1 MFNNSLQN
9 KKIMKILIIG
19 GAGFIGSALV
29 KKMLQDNADIIVIDK
44 LSLGSTDYIDT
55 AKVEFHQIDI
65 NNTKQ
70 VLEVLQGKKID
81 EVWHLAAN
89 SDIPAGVEDMNV
101 DLDDTFMSTV
111 STLKIMREIECKK
124 LYFAS
129 SSAVYGFNENRLHE
143 DIGPL
148 LPISNYGAMKLSSE
162 ALISASLES
171 FLDKV
176 CVYRFPNVVGVPA
189 THGVIL
195 DFIKKLKKDMSTLEV
210 LGNGTQQ
217 KTYLH
222 VSELVEAMLFINN
235 NTDNGM
241 NYYNIGAMDD
251 GVFVKQIAEETT
263 KVISPDAKINYQKT
277 DRGWVGDVPRFY
289 YSVDKLKD
297 LGWSP
302 KMSSLEAV
310 QRAVSEIA
318 SQEGA

>member
-1 MFNNSLQN
+1 
-9 KKIMKILIIG
+9 MKILIIG
-19 GAGFIGSALV
+19 GAGFIGSILV
-29 KKMLQDNADIIVIDK
+29 KKMLNDNADIIVIDK
-44 LSLGSTDYIDT
+44 LSLGSADYIDT
-55 AKVEFHQIDI
+55 TKVEFHQIDI
-65 NNTKQ
+65 NNTEQ
-70 VLEVLQGKKID
+70 VLKVLEDREVG

-111 STLKIMREIECKK
+111 STLKIMKKIGCKK

-129 SSAVYGFNENRLHE
+129 SSAVYGFNEKRLHE

-171 FLDKV
+171 YLDKV
-176 CVYRFPNVVGVPA
+176 CIYRFPNVVGVPA

-195 DFIKKLKKDMSTLEV
+195 DFVNKLKKDMSVLEV

-222 VSELVEAMLFINN
+222 VSELVEAMLFIND

-251 GVFVKQIAEETT
+251 GVTVKQIAEETV
-263 KVISPDAKINYQKT
+263 KIVSSDATINYQKS
-277 DRGWVGDVPRFY
+277 DRGWVGDVPRFF

-302 KMSSLEAV
+302 KISSLEAI

>member
-1 MFNNSLQN
+1 
-9 KKIMKILIIG
+9 MKILIIG
-19 GAGFIGSALV
+19 GAGFIGSVLV
-29 KKMLQDNADIIVIDK
+29 KEMLQHNIDIIVIDK
-44 LSLGSTDYIDT
+44 LSLGSINYINT
-55 AKVEFHQIDI
+55 TKVEFHQIDI
-65 NNTKQ
+65 NNIEQ
-70 VLEVLQGKKID
+70 VLKVLQGKKIN

-89 SDIPAGVEDMNV
+89 SNIPAGVDDVNV
-101 DLDDTFMSTV
+101 DLDNTFMSTV
-111 STLKIMREIECKK
+111 STLKIMKAIKSKK

-129 SSAVYGFNENRLHE
+129 SSAVYGFNKNRLHE

-148 LPISNYGAMKLSSE
+148 MPISNYGAMKLSSE

-176 CVYRFPNVVGVPA
+176 CIYRFPNVVGVPA

-195 DFIKKLKKDMSTLEV
+195 DFIKKLKKDMSILEV

-222 VSELVEAMLFINN
+222 VSELVEAMVFINN
-235 NTDNGM
+235 NTNNGM
-241 NYYNIGAMDD
+241 NYYNIGSMDD

-302 KMSSLEAV
+302 KMSSLEAI
-310 QRAVSEIA
+310 QRAVCEIA
-318 SQEGA
+318 SQEGT

>member
-1 MFNNSLQN
+1 
-9 KKIMKILIIG
+9 MKILIIG
-19 GAGFIGSALV
+19 GAGFIGSVLV
-29 KKMLQDNADIIVIDK
+29 EKMLQDNTDIIVIDK
-44 LSLGSTDYIDT
+44 LSLGSIDYINT
-55 AKVEFHQIDI
+55 TKVEFYQIDI
-65 NNTKQ
+65 NNLEQ
-70 VLEVLQGKKID
+70 VLKVLQGKNID

-89 SDIPAGVEDMNV
+89 SDIPAGVEDVNV

-111 STLKIMREIECKK
+111 SALKIMKAIECKK

-148 LPISNYGAMKLSSE
+148 MPISNYGAMKLSSE

-176 CVYRFPNVVGVPA
+176 CIYRFPNVVGVPA

-235 NTDNGM
+235 NTNNGM
-241 NYYNIGAMDD
+241 NYFNIGAMDD
-251 GVFVKQIAEETT
+251 GVFVKQIAEEIT
-263 KVISPDAKINYQKT
+263 KVISPGAKINYQKT

-289 YSVDKLKD
+289 YSVDKLKN

-310 QRAVSEIA
+310 QKAVSEIA
-318 SQEGA
+318 LQEGA

>member
-1 MFNNSLQN
+1 MS
-9 KKIMKILIIG
+9 ILVVG
-19 GAGFIGSALV
+19 GAGFIGSILV
-29 KKMLQDNADIIVIDK
+29 EEMLLKGVDIIVIDK
-44 LSLGSTDYIDT
+44 LSLGSADYINT
-55 AKVEFHQIDI
+55 NKVEFHQVDI
-65 NNTKQ
+65 NNVNQ
-70 VLEVLQGKKID
+70 ALEILKDRKID

-89 SDIPAGVEDMNV
+89 SDIPAGVENMDV

-111 STLKIMREIECKK
+111 SILKIMKKIHCKK

-129 SSAVYGFNENRLHE
+129 SSAVYGFNKSRLHE

-176 CVYRFPNVVGVPA
+176 CIYRFPNVVGAPA

-195 DFIKKLKKDMSTLEV
+195 DFIRKLKRDPTRLEV

-217 KTYLH
+217 KTYIH
-222 VSELVEAMLFINN
+222 VSELVDAMLFIND
-235 NTDNGM
+235 NTRDEM

-251 GVFVKQIAEETT
+251 GIYVKQIAEEVV
-263 KVISPDAKINYQKT
+263 KVVSPGAAINYQQG

-289 YSVDKLKD
+289 YTVDKLKKI
-297 LGWSP
+297 GWSP
-302 KMSSLEAV
+302 SMSSLEAM
-310 QRAVSEIA
+310 QKAVNEIA
-318 SQEGA
+318 LQEGIT

>member
-1 MFNNSLQN
+1 MSVLVV
-9 KKIMKILIIG
+9 G
-19 GAGFIGSALV
+19 GAGFIGSVLV
-29 KKMLQDNADIIVIDK
+29 KEMLQDNTDIIVIDK
-44 LSLGSTDYIDT
+44 LLLGSADYIDT
-55 AKVEFHQIDI
+55 TKVEFHQIDV
-65 NNTKQ
+65 NNTEQ

-111 STLKIMREIECKK
+111 STLKIMKEIGCKRI
-124 LYFAS
+124 YFSS
-129 SSAVYGFNENRLHE
+129 SSAVYGLNENRLYE

-148 LPISNYGAMKLSSE
+148 MPISNYGAMKLSSE

-176 CVYRFPNVVGVPA
+176 CIYRFPNVVGVPA

-195 DFIKKLKKDMSTLEV
+195 DFIKKLKKDMSILEV

-222 VSELVEAMLFINN
+222 VSELIEAMLFINN
-235 NTDNGM
+235 NTSNGM

-251 GVFVKQIAEETT
+251 GVFVKQIAEEAA
-263 KVISPDAKINYQKT
+263 KVVSPDAKINYQKA

-289 YSVDKLKD
+289 YSVNKLKD

-302 KMSSLEAV
+302 KMSSLEAI
-310 QRAVSEIA
+310 QRAVGEIA
-318 SQEGA
+318 SQEGG

>member
-1 MFNNSLQN
+1 
-9 KKIMKILIIG
+9 
-19 GAGFIGSALV
+19 
-29 KKMLQDNADIIVIDK
+29 
-44 LSLGSTDYIDT
+44 
-55 AKVEFHQIDI
+55 
-65 NNTKQ
+65 
-70 VLEVLQGKKID
+70 
-81 EVWHLAAN
+81 
-89 SDIPAGVEDMNV
+89 
-101 DLDDTFMSTV
+101 
-111 STLKIMREIECKK
+111 MREIGCRR
-124 LYFAS
+124 LCFAS

-148 LPISNYGAMKLSSE
+148 MPISNYGAMKLSSE

-176 CVYRFPNVVGVPA
+176 CIYRFPNVVGVPA

-222 VSELVEAMLFINN
+222 VRELVEAMLFINN

-263 KVISPDAKINYQKT
+263 KVISSDAKINYQKT

-310 QRAVSEIA
+310 QRAVREIA
-318 SQEGA
+318 SQEGV

>member
-1 MFNNSLQN
+1 
-9 KKIMKILIIG
+9 MKILIIG
-19 GAGFIGSALV
+19 GAGFIGSVLV
-29 KKMLQDNADIIVIDK
+29 KEMLQDNADIIVIDK
-44 LSLGSTDYIDT
+44 LSLGSVDYIDT
-55 AKVEFHQIDI
+55 TKVEFHQIDI

-70 VLEVLQGKKID
+70 VLEVLQGKQIY

-111 STLKIMREIECKK
+111 STLKIMREIDCKR

-129 SSAVYGFNENRLHE
+129 SSAVYGFNKNRLHE

-148 LPISNYGAMKLSSE
+148 MPISNYGAMKLSSE

-176 CVYRFPNVVGVPA
+176 CIYRFPNVVGVPA

-222 VSELVEAMLFINN
+222 VSELVEAMLFINS

-318 SQEGA
+318 SQKDV

>member
-1 MFNNSLQN
+1 MS
-9 KKIMKILIIG
+9 KLIIG
-19 GAGFIGSALV
+19 GAGFIGSVLV
-29 KKMLQDNADIIVIDK
+29 KNILSNNENIIVIDK
-44 LSLGSTDYIDT
+44 LTLGSIDYLDVT
-55 AKVEFHQIDI
+55 KVEFHQMDI
-65 NNTKQ
+65 NSIEQ
-70 VLEVLQGKKID
+70 VLEVLQGRNIE

-89 SDIPAGVEDMNV
+89 SDIPAGVENMDV
-101 DLDDTFMSTV
+101 DLSDTFMSTV
-111 STLKIMREIECKK
+111 STLKIMKEVGCKK

-148 LPISNYGAMKLSSE
+148 MPISNYGAMKLSSE

-176 CVYRFPNVVGVPA
+176 CIYRFPNVVGVPA

-195 DFIKKLKKDMSTLEV
+195 DFVNKLKKDMTTLDV

-222 VSELVEAMLFINN
+222 VSELVEAMLYINN
-235 NTDNGM
+235 NTSNGM

-251 GVFVKQIAEETT
+251 GVYVKQIAEETT
-263 KVISPDAKINYQKT
+263 KIVSPNSVINYQKS

-289 YSVDKLKD
+289 YSVDKLKN

-302 KMSSLEAV
+302 KMSSLEAI
-310 QRAVSEIA
+310 QRAVKEIA
-318 SQEGA
+318 SQEGV

>member
-1 MFNNSLQN
+1 
-9 KKIMKILIIG
+9 MKILIIG
-19 GAGFIGSALV
+19 GAGFIGSVLV
-29 KKMLQDNADIIVIDK
+29 EKMLQDNTDIIVIDK
-44 LSLGSTDYIDT
+44 LSLGSIDYIDT
-55 AKVEFHQIDI
+55 TKVEFYQIDI
-65 NNTKQ
+65 NNLEQ
-70 VLEVLQGKKID
+70 VLKVLQGKNID

-89 SDIPAGVEDMNV
+89 SDIPAGVEDVNV

-111 STLKIMREIECKK
+111 STLKIMKAIECKK

-176 CVYRFPNVVGVPA
+176 CIYRFPNVVGVPA

-235 NTDNGM
+235 NTNNGM

-310 QRAVSEIA
+310 QRAVREIA

>member
-1 MFNNSLQN
+1 
-9 KKIMKILIIG
+9 MKILIIG
-19 GAGFIGSALV
+19 GAGFIGSVLV
-29 KKMLQDNADIIVIDK
+29 KEMLQHDTEIVVIDK
-44 LSLGSTDYIDT
+44 LSLGSTKYIDT
-55 AKVEFHQIDI
+55 NKVEFHQIDI
-65 NNTKQ
+65 NNIEKI
-70 VLEVLQGKKID
+70 LEVLQGMKIE

-89 SDIPAGVEDMNV
+89 SNIPAGVNDVNV

-111 STLKIMREIECKK
+111 STLKIMKVIECKK

-148 LPISNYGAMKLSSE
+148 MPISNYGAMKLSSE

-176 CVYRFPNVVGVPA
+176 CIYRFPNVVGVPA

-210 LGNGTQQ
+210 LGNGTQK

-222 VSELVEAMLFINN
+222 VSELVEAMLFINH
-235 NTDNGM
+235 NTNNGM

-263 KVISPDAKINYQKT
+263 KLISPDAKINYQKT
-277 DRGWVGDVPRFY
+277 DRGWIGDVPRFY
-289 YSVDKLKD
+289 YSVDKLKN

-302 KMSSLEAV
+302 NMSSLEAV

-318 SQEGA
+318 SQEGI

>member
-1 MFNNSLQN
+1 
-9 KKIMKILIIG
+9 
-19 GAGFIGSALV
+19 V
-29 KKMLQDNADIIVIDK
+29 
-44 LSLGSTDYIDT
+44 
-55 AKVEFHQIDI
+55 
-65 NNTKQ
+65 
-70 VLEVLQGKKID
+70 
-81 EVWHLAAN
+81 
-89 SDIPAGVEDMNV
+89 NV
-101 DLDDTFMSTV
+101 DLNDTFMSTV
-111 STLKIMREIECKK
+111 STLKIMKAIECKK

-148 LPISNYGAMKLSSE
+148 MPISNYGAMKLSSE

-176 CVYRFPNVVGVPA
+176 CIYRFPNVVGVPA

-263 KVISPDAKINYQKT
+263 KVASPDAKINYQKT

-289 YSVDKLKD
+289 YSVVKLKE

-310 QRAVSEIA
+310 QRAVIEIA
-318 SQEGA
+318 SQEEV

>member
-1 MFNNSLQN
+1 
-9 KKIMKILIIG
+9 MKILIIG
-19 GAGFIGSALV
+19 GAGFIGSVLV
-29 KKMLQDNADIIVIDK
+29 KEMLKDNADIIIIDK
-44 LSLGSTDYIDT
+44 LSLGSTNNIDT
-55 AKVEFHQIDI
+55 TKVEFHQIDI
-65 NNTKQ
+65 NNIDR
-70 VLEVLQGKKID
+70 VLEVLQDKQVG

-89 SDIPAGVEDMNV
+89 SDIPAGVEDINV

-111 STLKIMREIECKK
+111 STLKVMKKIGCKR

-148 LPISNYGAMKLSSE
+148 MPISNYGAMKLSSE

-176 CVYRFPNVVGVPA
+176 CIYRFPNVVGVPA

-195 DFIKKLKKDMSTLEV
+195 DFVKKLKKDMAVLEV
-210 LGNGTQQ
+210 LGNGSQQ

-235 NTDNGM
+235 NTVNGM

-251 GVFVKQIAEETT
+251 GVFVRQIAEETT
-263 KVISPDAKINYQKT
+263 QVVSPDATINYQKS

-302 KMSSLEAV
+302 KMYSLEAV
-310 QRAVSEIA
+310 QRAVREIV
-318 SQEGA
+318 SQEDA

>member
-1 MFNNSLQN
+1 MRALVT
-9 KKIMKILIIG
+9 G
-19 GAGFIGSALV
+19 GAGFIGSHICQELLSMGHQVIAI
-29 KKMLQDNADIIVIDK
+29 DNLANGRIENFK
-44 LSLGSTDYIDT
+44 EFGNT
-55 AKVEFHQIDI
+55 KNFEFHKIDI
-65 NNTKQ
+65 NNTEQ
-70 VLEVLQGKKID
+70 VLEVLQGKQID

-111 STLKIMREIECKK
+111 STLKIMKAIECKK

-148 LPISNYGAMKLSSE
+148 MPISNYGAMKLSSE
-162 ALISASLES
+162 ALISASLEF

-176 CVYRFPNVVGVPA
+176 CIYRFPNVVGVPA

-195 DFIKKLKKDMSTLEV
+195 DFVNKLKKNMSVLEV
-210 LGNGTQQ
+210 LGNGMQQ

-241 NYYNIGAMDD
+241 NYFNIGAMDD

-263 KVISPDAKINYQKT
+263 KVISPDAKIYYQKT

-310 QRAVSEIA
+310 QRAVREIA
-318 SQEGA
+318 SQEDS